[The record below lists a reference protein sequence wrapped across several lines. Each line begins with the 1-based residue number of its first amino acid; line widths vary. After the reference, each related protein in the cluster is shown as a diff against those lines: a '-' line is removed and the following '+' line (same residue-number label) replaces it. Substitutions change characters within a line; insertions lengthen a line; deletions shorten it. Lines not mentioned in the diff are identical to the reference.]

1 VLRARSAER
10 SANLIAV
17 VPRSRYTVG
26 MKTAVSLPDGV
37 FKDADRLARKLGKSR
52 SQLYGDA
59 LAEYLARHGADS
71 VTEAMDRVVAQVGAP
86 QDELGRAAARRVLG
100 RSEW

>member
-1 VLRARSAER
+1 
-10 SANLIAV
+10 
-17 VPRSRYTVG
+17 

-52 SQLYGDA
+52 SQLYSDA
-59 LAEYLARHGADS
+59 LTEYLARHGVDA
-71 VTEAMDRVVAQVGAP
+71 VTEAMNQVVAEVDEP
-86 QDELGRAAARRVLG
+86 QDELVRAAVRRTLG